1 MGFKQ
6 RQPFSNKQF
15 VEDIQRPD
23 QDFRETK
30 LSDKLPKIEYGS
42 AKQFPQAAEPTVA
55 TPESEKAREQQML
68 RDMNVYAAVTPA
80 TVSM

>member
-15 VEDIQRPD
+15 VEDIKKDD

-42 AKQFPQAAEPTVA
+42 AKQIMQ
-55 TPESEKAREQQML
+55 
-68 RDMNVYAAVTPA
+68 
-80 TVSM
+80 